1 MELRKVVTYKIP
13 FRSKSILWC
22 GIFLALSVFL
32 RCLHYFIPCDFTQIN
47 SGEWIFKIILPI
59 LLCAAYGVLIRIVK
73 LRAPGIYGILAAVLT
88 LTMLIG
94 DFFDCNLL
102 QIILSAITLIILSF
116 LLLAT
121 YGGYIP
127 YRSICACATLIV
139 CLLRVLFW
147 TSVAQTGWLLL
158 WMPASYLDYLVLQ
171 HQSNQWKTDTA
182 TAHLGNQGA
191 LFIVIQSYLQYQR

>member
-73 LRAPGIYGILAAVLT
+73 LRAPGIYGVLAAVLT

-147 TSVAQTGWLLL
+147 TFSGANWLAIIMDACILL
-158 WMPASYLDYLVLQ
+158 GLFSFTASIKPMED
-171 HQSNQWKTDTA
+171 
-182 TAHLGNQGA
+182 
-191 LFIVIQSYLQYQR
+191 